1 MLYNRIQL
9 EAASSPKARMTHRYS
24 TEQIIPIGGIYFVY
38 HQQHRLIRSVRLYAG
53 DRFPRCSECHDQ
65 VEFELMMEMPE
76 HPGEQH
82 IHLYQLDLREE
93 AEEEQARNESRPE

>member
-9 EAASSPKARMTHRYS
+9 EARLFPRARMTKRYN

-65 VEFELMMEMPE
+65 VEFELVMEMPE
-76 HPGEQH
+76 QPGEQH
-82 IHLYQLDLREE
+82 VHLYQLDLRRED
-93 AEEEQARNESRPE
+93 AEEEARD